1 MKVIAI
7 GGVALSMSAVSKLK
21 RLNSKIDIIVYEK
34 GEVLSYGACGM
45 PYYISD
51 EIKDSRKLVARTKE
65 QFHDL
70 GIEVKTRHEVIKVY
84 DRSKEVE
91 ILNLETNETFMDSYD
106 KLIIGTGASAILP
119 PWKNIDLKN
128 IFKLSVFEDSI
139 EIKKILDEGHVK
151 EVTVIGAGFIGLEMV
166 EAFLTR
172 GLDVTLIQLDNQIL
186 SIFDSELTIPIE
198 EHLRSKGVKVLL
210 GEKVIGFSGD
220 SVVKKVIT
228 DKSEYHSDLVLISI
242 GVRPNTKFLESSNI
256 VLSENGAV
264 EVNRYMETNILN
276 IYSGGDCATIYNI
289 ALKENSYLPMGSNA
303 NKQGKVIAEN
313 ISGNRFK
320 FKGVLGTIVIK
331 IVDMEAAMTGINE
344 KTAVARNINYKSV
357 TITGNNHAGYY
368 PNPQPIT
375 IKVIYEPNTLKILGA
390 ELVGYKD
397 TALRVNVFAVAIQNE
412 MTTEELGYLDL
423 AYAPP
428 FAGVWDVIHV
438 AVNQAK

>member
-256 VLSENGAV
+256 VLSEN
-264 EVNRYMETNILN
+264 NFCHPSLL

>member
-21 RLNSKIDIIVYEK
+21 RLNNKIDIVVYEK

-51 EIKDSRKLVARTKE
+51 EIKDASKLIARTKE
-65 QFHDL
+65 QFGNL
-70 GIEVKTRHEVIKVY
+70 GIEVKIKHEVIKVY

-106 KLIIGTGASAILP
+106 KLIIGTGASAIVP
-119 PWKNIDLKN
+119 PWKNVDLDN
-128 IFKLSVFEDSI
+128 IFKLSVYEDSI
-139 EIKKILDEGHVK
+139 KIKEEIDKGHIRK
-151 EVTVIGAGFIGLEMV
+151 VTVIGAGFIGLEMV
-166 EAFLTR
+166 ESFLTR
-172 GLDVTLIQLDNQIL
+172 GLEVTLIQLDPQIL
-186 SIFDSELTIPIE
+186 SIFDAELTIPIE
-198 EHLRSKGVKVLL
+198 EHLRSKGVNLLL
-210 GEKVIGFSGD
+210 GEKVVGFEGNQ
-220 SVVKKVIT
+220 VVSKVIT
-228 DKSEYHSDLVLISI
+228 DKGEYFTDLVLVSI

-256 VLSENGAV
+256 NLSSNGAV
-264 EVNRYMETNILN
+264 IVNQFMETNILN
-276 IYSGGDCATIYNI
+276 IYSGGDCALIYNL

-320 FKGVLGTIVIK
+320 FNGVLGTIVIK
-331 IVDMEAAMTGINE
+331 IVDMEAAMTGVNE
-344 KTAVARNINYKSV
+344 KLAIAKNIKYKTV
-357 TITGNNHAGYY
+357 TITGKNHAGYY
-368 PNPQPIT
+368 PNAQPIT
-375 IKVIYEPNTLKILGA
+375 VKVIYDPNTYKIIGA

-397 TALRVNVFAVAIQNE
+397 TALRVNVFALAIQKE
-412 MTTEELGYLDL
+412 MTTKELGYLDL

-438 AVNQAK
+438 AVNNAK